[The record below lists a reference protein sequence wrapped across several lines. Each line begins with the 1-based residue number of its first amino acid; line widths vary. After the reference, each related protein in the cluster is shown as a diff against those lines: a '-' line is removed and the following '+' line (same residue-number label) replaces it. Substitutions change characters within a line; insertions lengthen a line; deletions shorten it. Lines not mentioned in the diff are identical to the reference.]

1 MEDPLPYAHNVSPS
15 ARKDEQFAQGRISIS
30 QEFVNAFSG
39 AQHTIMNRARLR
51 WMWPF
56 RELFWDA
63 SAEYMRVVDSML
75 NPIVHEALRKYKQ
88 KEGSSQEK
96 GKEEETLLEH
106 LVKFS
111 DGMSRFDMLHP
122 SRRHVGT
129 DIPCLRRRSKTS
141 AR

>member
-1 MEDPLPYAHNVSPS
+1 
-15 ARKDEQFAQGRISIS
+15 
-30 QEFVNAFSG
+30 
-39 AQHTIMNRARLR
+39 MNRARLR

-96 GKEEETLLEH
+96 EKEDETLLEH